1 MLESF
6 ENMFHSNLCLS
17 SNIIMQQ
24 EKKNSFTCIIANKDL
39 GPLQVFLIYQ
49 HNTQMTSIIHLSVI
63 HLSVKIIKSKR
74 PIL

>member
-39 GPLQVFLIYQ
+39 GPLQVFLIYK
-49 HNTQMTSIIHLSVI
+49 HNTNDINYTLICYTLIC
-63 HLSVKIIKSKR
+63 
-74 PIL
+74 

>member
-24 EKKNSFTCIIANKDL
+24 EKKTSFTCIIANKDL
-39 GPLQVFLIYQ
+39 GPLQFLLIYK
-49 HNTQMTSIIHLSVI
+49 HNTQMTSIIHLSDI
-63 HLSVKIIKSKR
+63 H
-74 PIL
+74 

>member
-24 EKKNSFTCIIANKDL
+24 EKKTSFTCIIANKDL
-39 GPLQVFLIYQ
+39 GPLQVFLIYK
-49 HNTQMTSIIHLSVI
+49 HNTQMTSMIHLSVI
-63 HLSVKIIKSKR
+63 H
-74 PIL
+74 

>member
-17 SNIIMQQ
+17 SNVIMHQ

-39 GPLQVFLIYQ
+39 GPLQFLLIYK
-49 HNTQMTSIIHLSVI
+49 HNTQMTSIIHLSDI
-63 HLSVKIIKSKR
+63 H
-74 PIL
+74 

>member
-24 EKKNSFTCIIANKDL
+24 EKNSFTCIIANKDL

-49 HNTQMTSIIHLSVI
+49 HNTQMTSMIHLSVI
-63 HLSVKIIKSKR
+63 H
-74 PIL
+74 

>member
-17 SNIIMQQ
+17 SYIIMQQ

-39 GPLQVFLIYQ
+39 GPLQFLLIYK
-49 HNTQMTSIIHLSVI
+49 HNTQMTSIIHLSDI
-63 HLSVKIIKSKR
+63 H
-74 PIL
+74 

>member
-24 EKKNSFTCIIANKDL
+24 EKSSFTCIIANKDL